1 MTQLSTSI
9 NPIPQAWIDALF
21 AKMSALYGNKFS
33 DMWRDS
39 SMQAIKSVWSQELSK
54 LSRDEIAKGAN
65 ALMSQEWPPTLP
77 QFIKLCRTDI
87 DPLQAYYEALNGV
100 IARESGEV
108 GEWSHPAI
116 FWAMVAVGAFDI
128 KNQTYSNI
136 KARWEKCLSEQ
147 IARGQWAAIPT
158 PAIGLPAPS
167 NKSQKEVAEKY
178 LAETQV
184 IKHDSDKVDHKR
196 WAKKIMER
204 HRNGDKTLL
213 PIQVQFA
220 REALAAK
227 HDAMH

>member
-1 MTQLSTSI
+1 MSNQLSTSI
-9 NPIPQAWIDALF
+9 NPIPQSWIDALF
-21 AKMSALYGNKFS
+21 AKMASIYGNKFLE
-33 DMWRDS
+33 MWRNVD
-39 SMQAIKSVWSQELSK
+39 MNSVKTTWAQELGK
-54 LSRDEIAKGAN
+54 LSRDELAKGAS
-65 ALMSQEWPPTLP
+65 ALITQEWCPTLP
-77 QFIKLCRTDI
+77 QFIKLCRTEI

-100 IARESGEV
+100 VARESGQV

-136 KARWEKCLSEQ
+136 KARWEKCLDEQ

-167 NKSQKEVAEKY
+167 KKSEKEVAEKY

-184 IKHDSDKVDHKR
+184 IKHDSEKIDHKQ

-204 HRNGDKTLL
+204 QRKGDKTLL

-220 REALAAK
+220 REALAAT
-227 HDAMH
+227 HH